1 MLGAVEKWQIVAS
14 FHYSSIYKN
23 NNCTTFMKSAVHN
36 KGNCASEKKE
46 SRSENA
52 MKSIESLKVNFDKK
66 ISLFWNA

>member
-1 MLGAVEKWQIVAS
+1 MLGAVEKWHIVAS

-23 NNCTTFMKSAVHN
+23 NNCTIYTKSAVHN

-52 MKSIESLKVNFDKK
+52 MNSIAIVKSK
-66 ISLFWNA
+66 FWQEN